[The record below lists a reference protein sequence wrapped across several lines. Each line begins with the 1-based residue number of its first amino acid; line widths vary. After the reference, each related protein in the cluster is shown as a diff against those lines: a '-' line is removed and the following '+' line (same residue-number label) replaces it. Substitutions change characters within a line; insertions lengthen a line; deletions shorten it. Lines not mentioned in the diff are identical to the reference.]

1 MVSQVASGLLII
13 LPLLIFAG
21 SYFREN
27 ERGFRVNTKH
37 FICVVQLL
45 FVNQLTYFSCN
56 FSGISGKVKIDD
68 QSQTK
73 WQIYPLEFKQDFISR

>member
-1 MVSQVASGLLII
+1 MTPSHGRGKPGRIWPSDYLTVT
-13 LPLLIFAG
+13 
-21 SYFREN
+21 YFRGN
-27 ERGFRVNTKH
+27 ERL
-37 FICVVQLL
+37 ICVVQLL